1 MASPDEKPAT
11 QFPPPERRGSED
23 KLLNILFSIFTLLTG
38 IIEGKDSFKVL
49 DKPQLRDALCSKI
62 STRGTRGEIPPKGR
76 ISFNPSKV
84 VCLFS
89 NINDTI
95 CLNITKS
102 PYLLVIN

>member
-1 MASPDEKPAT
+1 LASPDEKPAT

-62 STRGTRGEIPPKGR
+62 S
-76 ISFNPSKV
+76 FNPSKV

>member
-1 MASPDEKPAT
+1 LASPDEKPAT
-11 QFPPPERRGSED
+11 QLED
-23 KLLNILFSIFTLLTG
+23 KLLNILSLIFTLLTG
-38 IIEGKDSFKVL
+38 TIGPKDSFKVL

-62 STRGTRGEIPPKGR
+62 SF
-76 ISFNPSKV
+76 SPSKV

-95 CLNITKS
+95 CLNITIS

>member
-1 MASPDEKPAT
+1 LASPDEKPAT
-11 QFPPPERRGSED
+11 QLED

-62 STRGTRGEIPPKGR
+62 S
-76 ISFNPSKV
+76 FNPSKV